1 MTETKIPT
9 QTNEQVTYGVL
20 NWGPCVCQL
29 KISDDFKNKLL
40 VGAEEAKKENLDY
53 TNKLAGII
61 KGEYQYKQKE
71 NYLPEVAQCLGIYD
85 AAFQKWKSDPYE
97 RKPEYMLTAL
107 WVNFMKRHEFNPPH
121 DHSDQLSFVI
131 FLKVPE
137 EITKEQQE
145 YNGKSGGPGSLSFL
159 YGEGNRQAITYQS
172 INPKENDMFIFPAW
186 MKHYVAPFY
195 SDVTRISVSGNVA
208 DSVQLNQ
215 IKRHADATI
224 VNAEQMEKK

>member
-1 MTETKIPT
+1 MNDDK
-9 QTNEQVTYGVL
+9 VTYNVL
-20 NWGPCVCQL
+20 NWGPCVVQV
-29 KISDDFKNKLL
+29 KVSDDFKNKLL
-40 VGAEEAKKENLDY
+40 SGAESARAKKLDY
-53 TNKLAGII
+53 TDKLAGII
-61 KGEYQYKQKE
+61 KEEYAYEKKE
-71 NYLPEVAQCLGIYD
+71 DYLPEVAQCLGIYD
-85 AAFQKWKSDPYE
+85 VAFQRWKSDPYE
-97 RKPEYMLTAL
+97 KKPEYMLTAL
-107 WVNFMKRHEFNPPH
+107 WVNYMKQHEYNPPH

-137 EITKEQQE
+137 EIKKEQKE
-145 YNGKSGGPGSLSFL
+145 YKGKSGGPGSLSFL

-172 INPKENDMFIFPAW
+172 VHPNEGDMFIFPAW

>member
-1 MTETKIPT
+1 MNDDK
-9 QTNEQVTYGVL
+9 VTYNVL
-20 NWGPCVCQL
+20 NWGPCVVQV
-29 KISDDFKNKLL
+29 KVSDDFKNKLL
-40 VGAEEAKKENLDY
+40 SGAESARAKKLDY
-53 TNKLAGII
+53 TDKLAGII
-61 KGEYQYKQKE
+61 KEEYAYEKKE
-71 NYLPEVAQCLGIYD
+71 DYLPEVAQCLGIYD
-85 AAFQKWKSDPYE
+85 VAFQRWKSDPYE

-107 WVNFMKRHEFNPPH
+107 WVNYMKQHEYNPPH

-137 EITKEQQE
+137 EIKKEQKE
-145 YNGKSGGPGSLSFL
+145 YKGKSGGPGSLSFL

-172 INPKENDMFIFPAW
+172 VHPNEGDMFIFPAW

-215 IKRHADATI
+215 IQRHAQETI
-224 VNAEQMEKK
+224 VSAEQIEKK

>member
-1 MTETKIPT
+1 MNDDK
-9 QTNEQVTYGVL
+9 VTYNVL
-20 NWGPCVCQL
+20 NWGPCVVQV
-29 KISDDFKNKLL
+29 KVSDDFKNKLL
-40 VGAEEAKKENLDY
+40 SGAESARAKKLDY
-53 TNKLAGII
+53 TDKLAGII
-61 KGEYQYKQKE
+61 KEEYAYEKKE
-71 NYLPEVAQCLGIYD
+71 DYLPEVAQCLGIYD
-85 AAFQKWKSDPYE
+85 VAFQRWKSNPYE

-107 WVNFMKRHEFNPPH
+107 WVNYMKQHEYNPPH

-137 EITKEQQE
+137 EIKKEQKE
-145 YNGKSGGPGSLSFL
+145 YKGKSGGPGSLSFL

-172 INPKENDMFIFPAW
+172 VHPNEGDMFIFPAW

-215 IKRHADATI
+215 IQRHAQETI
-224 VNAEQMEKK
+224 VSAEQIEKK

>member
-1 MTETKIPT
+1 MNDDK
-9 QTNEQVTYGVL
+9 VTYNVL
-20 NWGPCVCQL
+20 NWGPCVVQV
-29 KISDDFKNKLL
+29 KVSDDFKNKLL
-40 VGAEEAKKENLDY
+40 LGAESARVKKLDY
-53 TNKLAGII
+53 TDKLAGII
-61 KGEYQYKQKE
+61 KEEYTYEKKE
-71 NYLPEVAQCLGIYD
+71 DYLPEVAQCLGIYD
-85 AAFQKWKSDPYE
+85 VAFQKWKSDPYE
-97 RKPEYMLTAL
+97 KKPEYMLTAL
-107 WVNFMKRHEFNPPH
+107 WVNYMKQHEYNPPH

-137 EITKEQQE
+137 EIKKEQKE
-145 YNGKSGGPGSLSFL
+145 YKGKSGGPGNLSFL

-172 INPKENDMFIFPAW
+172 VHPNEGDMFIFPAW

>member
-40 VGAEEAKKENLDY
+40 AGAEEAKKENLDY
-53 TNKLAGII
+53 THRLAGII
-61 KGEYQYKQKE
+61 KGEYQYKKKE
-71 NYLPEVAQCLGIYD
+71 DYLPEIAQCLGIYD

-107 WVNFMKRHEFNPPH
+107 WVNYMKQHEFNPPH

-131 FLKVPE
+131 YLSIPESLK
-137 EITKEQQE
+137 KEHKE
-145 YNGKSGGPGSLSFL
+145 FKGKSSGPGGISFL
-159 YGEGNRQAITYQS
+159 YGEGDRQAITYQAAF
-172 INPKENDMFIFPAW
+172 PEERDMFIFPAW
-186 MKHYVAPFY
+186 CKHYVAPFT
-195 SDVTRISVSGNVA
+195 SNGTRISVSGNVA
-208 DSVQLNQ
+208 EKVPLNA
-215 IKRHADATI
+215 IKK
-224 VNAEQMEKK
+224 VNE

>member
-1 MTETKIPT
+1 MNDDK
-9 QTNEQVTYGVL
+9 VTYNVL
-20 NWGPCVCQL
+20 NWGPCVVQV
-29 KISDDFKNKLL
+29 KVSDDFKNKLL
-40 VGAEEAKKENLDY
+40 SGAEFARAKKLDY
-53 TNKLAGII
+53 TDKLAGII
-61 KGEYQYKQKE
+61 KEEYAYEKKE
-71 NYLPEVAQCLGIYD
+71 DYLPEVAQCLGIYD
-85 AAFQKWKSDPYE
+85 VAFQRWKSDPYE
-97 RKPEYMLTAL
+97 KKPEYMLTAL
-107 WVNFMKRHEFNPPH
+107 WVNYMKQHEYNPPH

-137 EITKEQQE
+137 EIKKEQKE
-145 YNGKSGGPGSLSFL
+145 YKGKSGGPGSLSFL

-172 INPKENDMFIFPAW
+172 VHPNEGDMFIFPAW